1 MTACELIVSHV
12 SRLGWVATCQE
23 TGLVASLASWGVLLL
38 VAGLLLLTLWRMLLR
53 PAEGKG
59 RWRGAVLS
67 SGAVV
72 LSALLLAVAAGRPA
86 FLHRP
91 TDGQQ
96 HFIFVVDQSESAHRQ
111 GAARA
116 ARLKALVEDV
126 QALAE
131 GREQATRVS
140 VLDFAAGVDIRLNR
154 GSLADGLAVILRD
167 DRSERLSRDGSDL
180 AGAIKAAEG
189 LADQLGDDD
198 VVFLISDGNSTG
210 ASLEAIAA
218 TMKGH
223 LHRLYVTTLDAGA
236 PAEGI
241 VSSYLPASVQSGSD
255 PTFRVVLDPG
265 DPVQNGAQSKDW
277 ALALERDGAP
287 VALEKSEI
295 HGTGAIEALRLP
307 VRFDGRG
314 IHYAAV
320 NLANGDQSFVT
331 RAFTLVNA
339 PVRVLGVGDT
349 AFLDGLP
356 PDQFQLT
363 ERKAGN
369 LSGLED
375 FDVVVLGGVPAST
388 FSGADLERLAGAV
401 GSRGLGLLLVN
412 GPMRGS
418 AEDPTVVQSYAD
430 TPLDPLLPVSPDP
443 RFLMD
448 DPPPRDTIVLVDTS
462 GSMSG
467 GGLAAARSAV
477 ADLLGYLRPEDSLQL
492 VTFGGLSSGRQ
503 FGTEDG
509 KAAIRAF
516 ARRFPTG
523 DSSNVTRAFETALAS
538 TGNYTSVFLITDG
551 MVDPYDYAKA
561 GLSFYYL
568 QYGSGLAPL
577 NEEIAKAARQSQI
590 LQSGQGLAFRPD
602 SYQPEE
608 KAEFFSPDPVHP
620 RIVSPIE
627 DIRGG
632 IVTPGVAFSYAR
644 ADAIRAL
651 VSDGIEGEP
660 VLAFSQSRQAQS
672 GRTGVFLSAFDAAWK
687 DSEAGRKAIAASLL
701 QLVKWSARSRYAF
714 RLSDLGGQIGLQI
727 SVMEEKGASHLP
739 QGLPQTLAA
748 TLAVG
753 GRTIGIPLQPVSED
767 SGVFEGRLPLSLTE
781 EGTGEDAREGA
792 REGLLY
798 LQEGGAGALDAP
810 QAIPIMLPPA
820 RTIKGN
826 GREAASF
833 GVNRSGLE
841 VLAGVSGGAV
851 DHLPAPRQ
859 AGLQPVVPPQP
870 LHLPLIL
877 LAAIFAGFGFLM
889 RGNRL

>member
-38 VAGLLLLTLWRMLLR
+38 VAGLVLLMLWRMVLR
-53 PAEGKG
+53 PVAGQG
-59 RWRGAVLS
+59 WTRAAVLS

-72 LSALLLAVAAGRPA
+72 LSALLLAIAAGRPA

-91 TDGQQ
+91 TEGPQ
-96 HFIFVVDQSESAHRQ
+96 HFIFMVDQSESAHRQ
-111 GAARA
+111 GEVRA
-116 ARLKALVEDV
+116 ARLKTLVEDV
-126 QALAE
+126 QALAR

-154 GSLADGLAVILRD
+154 GSLADGLAVVLRD
-167 DRSERLSRDGSDL
+167 DRSERLSPDGSDL
-180 AGAIKAAEG
+180 AGALKAAEG
-189 LADQLGDDD
+189 LADQQGDDD
-198 VVFLISDGNSTG
+198 VFFLISDGNSTG
-210 ASLEAIAA
+210 ASLEDVAA
-218 TMKGH
+218 TMKGQ

-236 PAEGI
+236 PVEGI

-265 DPVQNGAQSKDW
+265 DPARTAGGANDW
-277 ALALERDGAP
+277 ALALDRDGAP
-287 VALEKSEI
+287 VALEKSVI
-295 HGTGAIEALRLP
+295 HGAGAIEALRLP

-314 IHYAAV
+314 IHYATV
-320 NLANGDQSFVT
+320 NLGNGDRSFAT

-349 AFLDGLP
+349 GFLDGLP
-356 PDQFQLT
+356 PDQFQLS
-363 ERKAGN
+363 ERKAGD

-375 FDVVVLGGVPAST
+375 FDVVVLGGVPASA
-388 FSGADLERLAGAV
+388 FSAGDLETLADAVRL
-401 GSRGLGLLLVN
+401 RGLGLFLVN

-418 AEDPTVVQSYAD
+418 VEDPTIVQSYAN

-477 ADLLGYLRPEDSLQL
+477 ADLIGYLRPEDSLQL

-509 KAAIRAF
+509 KAAIRDF

-651 VSDGIEGEP
+651 VSDGNEGEP

-687 DSEAGRKAIAASLL
+687 DSKMGKKAIAASLL

-727 SVMEEKGASHLP
+727 SVMEGENAAHLP
-739 QGLPQTLAA
+739 QSLPQTLAA
-748 TLAVG
+748 TLAVD
-753 GRTIGIPLQPVSED
+753 GRIVGIPLQSVSEG
-767 SGVFEGRLPLSLTE
+767 SGVFEGRLPLSLA
-781 EGTGEDAREGA
+781 GDGIGADAKAGA

-798 LQEGGAGALDAP
+798 LQEGGAGALEAP

-820 RTIKGN
+820 RKVEGN

-841 VLAGVSGGAV
+841 ALARVSGGAV
-851 DHLPAPRQ
+851 DHLPVLRDRS
-859 AGLQPVVPPQP
+859 LQPVVPPQP

-877 LAAIFAGFGFLM
+877 LAAIFAGLGFLM
-889 RGNRL
+889 RGSRL